1 MNTGVPRPS
10 AATPLFFFI
19 IISGSKERI
28 KHRRKLGELK
38 CVKII
43 GLSTTTK
50 KLSLES
56 NIAVA
61 TLIKNGESGT
71 LILVSC
77 TVNANPKVNINE

>member
-1 MNTGVPRPS
+1 M
-10 AATPLFFFI
+10 
-19 IISGSKERI
+19 
-28 KHRRKLGELK
+28 
-38 CVKII
+38 KII

-56 NIAVA
+56 NMAVA